1 MKNNTLAPR
10 IALVTAATTVVLLAL
25 LHMLSPEFDPA
36 WRMVSEYANGSY
48 GWVLSLLFAAWGVS
62 SLALAYY
69 LRPQLKT
76 RGGKIGLA
84 LLVLAG
90 VGQVLAAVFDIN
102 HPLHNMVGNVA
113 IPSFAIAALLI
124 GKSLSK
130 TTPWSAVKKPLMRLT
145 HLSWVSV
152 VLLVISFVVLIST
165 YMQSGGDTSAGTKIT
180 TLPDGVIAV
189 VGWTNRLLVVVFAAW
204 TAAIAWWALRFKR

>member
-1 MKNNTLAPR
+1 
-10 IALVTAATTVVLLAL
+10 
-25 LHMLSPEFDPA
+25 
-36 WRMVSEYANGSY
+36 
-48 GWVLSLLFAAWGVS
+48 LFAAWGVS

-76 RGGKIGLA
+76 RGGKIGLV
-84 LLVLAG
+84 LLAIAG
-90 VGQVLAAVFDIN
+90 VGQLLAAVFDIN
-102 HPLHNMVGNVA
+102 HPLHDVVGNIA
-113 IPSFAIAALLI
+113 IPSFAVAALLI

-130 TTPWSAVKKPLMRLT
+130 TAPWSTVKKPLMLLT
-145 HLSWVSV
+145 HFTWVSV

-189 VGWTNRLLVVVFAAW
+189 VGWTNRLLVIVFAAW
-204 TAAIAWWALRFKR
+204 TAAVAWWAIRFKR